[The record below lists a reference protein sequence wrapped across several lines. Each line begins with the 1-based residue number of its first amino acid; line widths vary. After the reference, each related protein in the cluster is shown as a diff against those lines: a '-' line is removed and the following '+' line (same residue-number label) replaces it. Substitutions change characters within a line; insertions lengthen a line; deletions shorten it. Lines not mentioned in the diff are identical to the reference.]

1 MWKYALQTMNQ
12 NFELK
17 NLFILYSKDD
27 MSSEA
32 YNDITS
38 LTEENGIFTIVGQY
52 MLSIDNF
59 EQSFNAISKIRS
71 ACTDISIIYILSI
84 DGCIIANLLERKYHN
99 LLFSEYSNKNLDVN
113 IFPIISFTLD
123 EEIIGNNWSNVY
135 L

>member
-38 LTEENGIFTIVGQY
+38 LTKENGIFTIVSQY
-52 MLSIDNF
+52 QFNGNTD
-59 EQSFNAISKIRS
+59 EQPQNACNLIYSK
-71 ACTDISIIYILSI
+71 CECISIFI
-84 DGCIIANLLERKYHN
+84 
-99 LLFSEYSNKNLDVN
+99 
-113 IFPIISFTLD
+113 
-123 EEIIGNNWSNVY
+123 
-135 L
+135 